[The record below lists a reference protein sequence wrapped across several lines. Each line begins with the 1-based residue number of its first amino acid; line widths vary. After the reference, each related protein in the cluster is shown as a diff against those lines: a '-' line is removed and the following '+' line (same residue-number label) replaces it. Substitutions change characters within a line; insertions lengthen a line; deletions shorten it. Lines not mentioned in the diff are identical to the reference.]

1 LAKRWLRSRGRG
13 SFTIP
18 FGMADPNPTVSEL
31 FKAKAVTDEQ
41 VNAAV
46 DAYLADPG
54 TTAHLIADG
63 YSLDLAAAV
72 AGHGWASQVVANPE
86 SSPSLKRGAI
96 RTAILLV
103 RAQKA

>member
-1 LAKRWLRSRGRG
+1 
-13 SFTIP
+13 
-18 FGMADPNPTVSEL
+18 MADPNPTVGEL

-46 DAYLADPG
+46 DAYQADPA
-54 TTAHLIADG
+54 TSAHPIADG

-72 AGHGWASQVVANPE
+72 AGHGWASQVVGNPE
-86 SSPSLKRGAI
+86 SSPGLKRAAV
-96 RTAILLV
+96 RTAILLA

>member
-1 LAKRWLRSRGRG
+1 
-13 SFTIP
+13 
-18 FGMADPNPTVSEL
+18 MADLNPSVGEL
-31 FKAKAVTDEQ
+31 FKAKAVTDDE

-46 DAYLADPG
+46 EVFMRDADAG
-54 TTAHLIADG
+54 AHPIADG

-86 SSPSLKRGAI
+86 SSPGLKRAAT
-96 RTAILLV
+96 RTAILLA

>member
-1 LAKRWLRSRGRG
+1 MG
-13 SFTIP
+13 
-18 FGMADPNPTVSEL
+18 DPNPTVGEL

-46 DAYLADPG
+46 KAYLADPG
-54 TTAHLIADG
+54 TNAHPIADG

-72 AGHGWASQVVANPE
+72 AGHGWASQVVASPE
-86 SSPSLKRGAI
+86 SSPGLKRAAV
-96 RTAILLV
+96 RTAVLLA